1 MSKQRKSLSAETT
14 ALCGKHGK
22 MLTKLVNGVSFGIA
36 KLKTGDVPAFTGKV
50 ASIGE
55 VYESLASTK
64 FADMLRIKAKTP
76 VMTGNGEFTLPVELG
91 TYSADGQGK
100 PSDTSY
106 APDVIAMLEDDA
118 KRQEFLIALASA
130 SEGVGI
136 TEFNRILLR
145 TVKAHTR
152 TV

>member
-14 ALCGKHGK
+14 ALVGKHGK
-22 MLTKLVNGVSFGIA
+22 TLTKLVDGVSFGIA

-55 VYESLASTK
+55 VYEALSVTK

-76 VMTGNGEFTLPVELG
+76 VMTGNGEFTLPVELD

-106 APDVIAMLEDDA
+106 APDVIAMLRDDA
-118 KRQEFLIALASA
+118 KRAEFLTALTTASD
-130 SEGVGI
+130 GVGI